1 LIQPLK
7 SEGKI
12 EGAFKASRSARGVTI
27 SFPRMGASSRCPGT
41 QVGYEGGSHQNSG
54 NQEKAGGLDE
64 EFEVTEE
71 LKNL

>member
-1 LIQPLK
+1 
-7 SEGKI
+7 
-12 EGAFKASRSARGVTI
+12 
-27 SFPRMGASSRCPGT
+27 
-41 QVGYEGGSHQNSG
+41 VGYEGGSHQNSG